1 MSSPSVRLIQD
12 RLVNADG
19 SGTAGTLQISWAPGV
34 SQDGFAIAGG
44 KLAVRLNSGGF
55 SLALAPGT
63 YQVKYILAHGSQ
75 RSETWIV
82 PNSAGPFQ
90 IAQVRQ

>member
-19 SGTAGTLQISWAPGV
+19 SATAGTLQISWAPGM

-44 KLAVRLNSGGF
+44 KLAVRLNNGGF
-55 SLALAPGT
+55 TLALTPGT
-63 YQVKYILAHGSQ
+63 YQVKYVLARSQ

-82 PNSAGPFQ
+82 PNSAGPFK
-90 IAQVRQ
+90 IAQIKQ